1 MVIDWLGFVV
11 LFACFCNLFFNSY
24 SFLISTRKSCEPS
37 LFPLYLD
44 NFYSI
49 RASVGV
55 FVIFVTQHINVTLRR
70 ATNQE
75 TP

>member
-1 MVIDWLGFVV
+1 MNP
-11 LFACFCNLFFNSY
+11 LF
-24 SFLISTRKSCEPS
+24 
-37 LFPLYLD
+37 FPLYLD

-70 ATNQE
+70 ATIKKRRKTAAYKLSFYPTGVKLTNVVYKIQCSS
-75 TP
+75 